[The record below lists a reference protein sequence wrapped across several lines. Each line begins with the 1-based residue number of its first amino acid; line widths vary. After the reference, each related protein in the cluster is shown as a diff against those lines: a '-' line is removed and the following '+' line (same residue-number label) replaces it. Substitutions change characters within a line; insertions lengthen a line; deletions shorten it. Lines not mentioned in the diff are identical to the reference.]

1 MVDTL
6 APKKIFTQRELDTK
20 LTPVGEQVLRSR
32 TRPKLLDTT
41 PVMGTEPSLLGRQT
55 ETAMEDAKETVK
67 TIYTDEQQQT
77 AKSSE
82 ETLDEKQTGER
93 VKEDDPQ
100 GLVMRPLDYAAKGYD
115 NKEVSGPILVGE
127 QGPEM
132 IVPTGNGKI
141 SILPNSIVQGMM
153 SKPMKK
159 AQQGMNNIALGKPEA
174 MKPQTDAVIYDSG
187 LENQFRFLNVVGKGL
202 GKPDKIETSGEVS
215 NALDKKFDSD
225 IFPQIEGKDL
235 PNIPKNINKDDF
247 SSSLRDAYKHSYG
260 SGMFSLIGGKEMS
273 KQVAQNSQEYN
284 QLFVPVIGTSRESD
298 NPAERDEVLMDIN
311 NNRVGFNIANE
322 VRKELGYEDNERITG
337 KNLEAAEKLFAEKH
351 TQMYLNTIQSK
362 GSGDSNF
369 FDYENT
375 SDTKKY
381 KKTLNSIIKD
391 ENPRD
396 LIIKFGP
403 EKIKA
408 ERKKLAIES

>member
-1 MVDTL
+1 MDT
-6 APKKIFTQRELDTK
+6 
-20 LTPVGEQVLRSR
+20 
-32 TRPKLLDTT
+32 
-41 PVMGTEPSLLGRQT
+41 
-55 ETAMEDAKETVK
+55 
-67 TIYTDEQQQT
+67 
-77 AKSSE
+77 
-82 ETLDEKQTGER
+82 
-93 VKEDDPQ
+93 
-100 GLVMRPLDYAAKGYD
+100 
-115 NKEVSGPILVGE
+115 
-127 QGPEM
+127 
-132 IVPTGNGKI
+132 
-141 SILPNSIVQGMM
+141 
-153 SKPMKK
+153 
-159 AQQGMNNIALGKPEA
+159 
-174 MKPQTDAVIYDSG
+174 VIYDSG
-187 LENQFRFLNVVGKGL
+187 LENEFRFLNVVGKGL
-202 GKPDKIETSGEVS
+202 GKTDKVARSGQVS
-215 NALDKKFDSD
+215 DALDKKFDND

-284 QLFVPVIGTSRESD
+284 QIFLPVIGTSRKGD

-337 KNLEAAEKLFAEKH
+337 KNLEKAEKLFAEKH
-351 TQMYLNTIQSK
+351 TQMYLNTVQSK
-362 GSGDSNF
+362 STGDSAF
-369 FDYENT
+369 FDYGDT
-375 SDTKKY
+375 SDTKNY